1 MSALDLLG
9 LVARLLFLVVFVR
22 GGYSGSMHLSN
33 TIAIVART
41 GTPFPWLTVPASQVL
56 QWVGIISVA
65 LGIWADI
72 GALCLLLFL
81 IPVTY
86 WTHAFWRL
94 EGQPRQVQLGN
105 FLRNLTYLGGV
116 LLILHAA
123 LVGALPLTV
132 TGPLLT
138 IR

>member
-1 MSALDLLG
+1 MSALDLLS
-9 LVARLLFLVVFVR
+9 LVGRLLFLVVFVR
-22 GGYSGSMHLSN
+22 GGYGSRHLSH
-33 TIAIVART
+33 TIAMAARA
-41 GTPFPWLTVPASQVL
+41 GAPLASVTVPVSQVL

-65 LGIWADI
+65 FGIWADI
-72 GALCLLLFL
+72 GALCLVLFL

-86 WTHAFWRL
+86 LTHGFWRF
-94 EGQPRQVQLGN
+94 EGQPRQVQTGN

>member
-1 MSALDLLG
+1 MSVLDLLS
-9 LVARLLFLVVFVR
+9 LVGRLLFLVVFVR
-22 GGYSGSMHLSN
+22 GGYSASINLSH
-33 TIAIVART
+33 TIGVAARA
-41 GTPFPWLTVPASQVL
+41 GAPLAALTVPVSQVL
-56 QWVGIISVA
+56 QWVGVISVA

-72 GALCLLLFL
+72 GAICLLLFL

-94 EGQPRQVQLGN
+94 EGQPRQVQTGN

>member
-9 LVARLLFLVVFVR
+9 LVGRLLFLVVFVR
-22 GGYSGSMHLSN
+22 GGYGSRNLSH
-33 TIAIVART
+33 TIAIAAQA
-41 GTPFPWLTVPASQVL
+41 GAPLASLTVPVSQVL
-56 QWVGIISVA
+56 QWGGIISVA

-72 GALCLLLFL
+72 GALCLVLFL

-86 WTHAFWRL
+86 WTHGFWRL
-94 EGQPRQVQLGN
+94 EGQPRQVQTGN

-132 TGPLLT
+132 TGPLLV

>member
-22 GGYSGSMHLSN
+22 GGYSGSIHLSN
-33 TIAIVART
+33 TITIVART
-41 GTPFPWLTVPASQVL
+41 GAPLPRVTVPASQVL

-86 WTHAFWRL
+86 WTHGFWRL
-94 EGQPRQVQLGN
+94 EGQLRQVQTGN
-105 FLRNLTYLGGV
+105 FLRNLTYVGGV

-123 LVGALPLTV
+123 LVGTLPLTV

>member
-1 MSALDLLG
+1 MSALDLLS
-9 LVARLLFLVVFVR
+9 LVGRLLFLVVFVR
-22 GGYSGSMHLSN
+22 GGYGSRNLSH
-33 TIAIVART
+33 TIAMAARA
-41 GTPFPWLTVPASQVL
+41 GAPLASVTVPVSQVL
-56 QWVGIISVA
+56 QWVGVISVA

-86 WTHAFWRL
+86 FTHGFWRF
-94 EGQPRQVQLGN
+94 EGQARQVQTGN

-138 IR
+138 VR

>member
-9 LVARLLFLVVFVR
+9 LVGRLLFLVVFVR
-22 GGYSGSMHLSN
+22 GGYSGSIHLSN
-33 TIAIVART
+33 TIAVVARI
-41 GTPFPWLTVPASQVL
+41 GAPFPRVTVPASQVL

-65 LGIWADI
+65 VGIWADI
-72 GALCLLLFL
+72 GAICLLLFL
-81 IPVTY
+81 IPVSY
-86 WTHAFWRL
+86 WTHGFWRL
-94 EGQPRQVQLGN
+94 EGQPRQVELGN

-123 LVGALPLTV
+123 LAGALPLTV

>member
-1 MSALDLLG
+1 MA
-9 LVARLLFLVVFVR
+9 ARAGAPLA
-22 GGYSGSMHLSN
+22 S
-33 TIAIVART
+33 
-41 GTPFPWLTVPASQVL
+41 LTVPVSQVL

-72 GALCLLLFL
+72 GAICLLLFL

-86 WTHAFWRL
+86 WTHGFWRL
-94 EGQPRQVQLGN
+94 EGQPRQVQTGN

-138 IR
+138 FR

>member
-1 MSALDLLG
+1 MSALDLLSVVG
-9 LVARLLFLVVFVR
+9 RLLFLVVFVR
-22 GGYSGSMHLSN
+22 GGYGSRNLSN
-33 TIAIVART
+33 TIAIAARA
-41 GTPFPWLTVPASQVL
+41 GAPLASLTVPISQVL

-65 LGIWADI
+65 LGIWADV

-86 WTHAFWRL
+86 LTHGFWRF
-94 EGQPRQVQLGN
+94 EGQPRQAQVGN
-105 FLRNLTYLGGV
+105 FLRNLTYSGGV

>member
-1 MSALDLLG
+1 
-9 LVARLLFLVVFVR
+9 VFL
-22 GGYSGSMHLSN
+22 
-33 TIAIVART
+33 
-41 GTPFPWLTVPASQVL
+41 
-56 QWVGIISVA
+56 WVGVTSVA
-65 LGIWADI
+65 LGIWADV

-81 IPVTY
+81 IPATY
-86 WTHAFWRL
+86 WGHAFWRF
-94 EGQPRQVQLGN
+94 EGEARQAQVGN

-123 LVGALPLTV
+123 LVRALPLTV

>member
-1 MSALDLLG
+1 MNALDLIG
-9 LVARLLFLVVFVR
+9 LAARLLFLVVFVR
-22 GGYSGSMHLSN
+22 GAYGATTNLSH
-33 TIAIVART
+33 TIGVAASA
-41 GTPFPWLTVPASQVL
+41 GAPLASVTVPVSQVL
-56 QWVGIISVA
+56 QWVGIVSVA
-65 LGIWADI
+65 LGVWADI
-72 GALCLLLFL
+72 GAISLLLFL

-86 WTHAFWRL
+86 LTHGFWRF
-94 EGQPRQVQLGN
+94 EGPARQAQVGN

-123 LVGALPLTV
+123 LVGTLPLTV

>member
-22 GGYSGSMHLSN
+22 GGYTGSINLSN

-41 GTPFPWLTVPASQVL
+41 GAPFPSVTVPASQVL

-86 WTHAFWRL
+86 WTHGYWRL
-94 EGQPRQVQLGN
+94 EGQPRQVQTGN

-123 LVGALPLTV
+123 LLGALPLTM

>member
-9 LVARLLFLVVFVR
+9 LVGRLLFLVVFVR
-22 GGYSGSMHLSN
+22 GGYSASINLSH
-33 TIAIVART
+33 TIGVAARA
-41 GTPFPWLTVPASQVL
+41 GAPLASLTVPVSQVF
-56 QWVGIISVA
+56 QWVGVISVA

-72 GALCLLLFL
+72 GALSLLLFL

-86 WTHAFWRL
+86 FTHGFWRF
-94 EGQPRQVQLGN
+94 EGEARKVQTGN

>member
-22 GGYSGSMHLSN
+22 GGYTGSINLSN

-41 GTPFPWLTVPASQVL
+41 GAPFPSVTVPASQVL

-86 WTHAFWRL
+86 WTHGYWRL
-94 EGQPRQVQLGN
+94 EGQPRQVQVGN

-123 LVGALPLTV
+123 LLGALPLTM

>member
-1 MSALDLLG
+1 MSALDLLS
-9 LVARLLFLVVFVR
+9 LVGRLLFLVVFVR
-22 GGYSGSMHLSN
+22 GGYGSRNLSH
-33 TIAIVART
+33 TIAIAARA
-41 GTPFPWLTVPASQVL
+41 GAPLASVTVPVSQVL

-65 LGIWADI
+65 FGIWADV
-72 GALCLLLFL
+72 GALCLVLFL
-81 IPVTY
+81 VPVTY
-86 WTHAFWRL
+86 LTHGFWRF
-94 EGQPRQVQLGN
+94 EGQPRQVQTGN

>member
-22 GGYSGSMHLSN
+22 GAYASTTHLSH
-33 TIAIVART
+33 TIEVVAQT
-41 GTPFPWLTVPASQVL
+41 GTPFPSVTVPASQVL

-65 LGIWADI
+65 FGIWADV
-72 GALCLLLFL
+72 GALCLVLFL
-81 IPVTY
+81 VPVTY
-86 WTHAFWRL
+86 LTHGFWRH
-94 EGQPRQVQLGN
+94 EGQSRQAQTGN

-132 TGPLLT
+132 TGPLLS

>member
-1 MSALDLLG
+1 
-9 LVARLLFLVVFVR
+9 V
-22 GGYSGSMHLSN
+22 
-33 TIAIVART
+33 
-41 GTPFPWLTVPASQVL
+41 TVPASQVL

-94 EGQPRQVQLGN
+94 EGQPRQVQTGN

-116 LLILHAA
+116 LLIMHAA

>member
-9 LVARLLFLVVFVR
+9 LVGRLLFLVVFVR
-22 GGYSGSMHLSN
+22 GGYGSRNLSH
-33 TIAIVART
+33 TIAMAAQA
-41 GTPFPWLTVPASQVL
+41 GAPLASFTVPVSQVL

-72 GALCLLLFL
+72 GAICLLLFL

-86 WTHAFWRL
+86 WTHGFWRL
-94 EGQPRQVQLGN
+94 EGQPRQVQTGN

>member
-1 MSALDLLG
+1 MSALDLLS

-22 GGYSGSMHLSN
+22 GGYSASTNLSH
-33 TIAIVART
+33 TIGVAARA
-41 GTPFPWLTVPASQVL
+41 GAPLASVTVPVSQVL
-56 QWVGIISVA
+56 QWVGVVSVA
-65 LGIWADI
+65 LGIWADV
-72 GALCLLLFL
+72 GALSLLLFL

-86 WTHAFWRL
+86 LTHGFWRF
-94 EGQPRQVQLGN
+94 EGQARQAQVGN

>member
-22 GGYSGSMHLSN
+22 GGYSGSINLSN

-41 GTPFPWLTVPASQVL
+41 GAPFPRVTVPASQVL

-72 GALCLLLFL
+72 GAICLLLFL

-86 WTHAFWRL
+86 WTHGFWRL
-94 EGQPRQVQLGN
+94 EGQLRQVQTGN

-123 LVGALPLTV
+123 LVAALPLTV

>member
-9 LVARLLFLVVFVR
+9 LAARLLFLVVFVR
-22 GGYSGSMHLSN
+22 GGYSGSIHLSN
-33 TIAIVART
+33 TIATVART
-41 GTPFPWLTVPASQVL
+41 GAPFPWVTVPASQVL
-56 QWVGIISVA
+56 QWVGIISVT

-81 IPVTY
+81 FPVTY

-123 LVGALPLTV
+123 LAGALPLTV

>member
-1 MSALDLLG
+1 MSALDLLS
-9 LVARLLFLVVFVR
+9 LVGRLLFLVVFVR
-22 GGYSGSMHLSN
+22 GGYGSRNLSH
-33 TIAIVART
+33 TIATAARA
-41 GTPFPWLTVPASQVL
+41 GAPLASVTVPVSQVL

-65 LGIWADI
+65 FGIWADI
-72 GALCLLLFL
+72 GALCLVLFL
-81 IPVTY
+81 VPVTY
-86 WTHAFWRL
+86 LTHGFWRF
-94 EGQPRQVQLGN
+94 EGQPRQVQTGN

>member
-22 GGYSGSMHLSN
+22 GGYSGSINLSN

-41 GTPFPWLTVPASQVL
+41 GAPLPRVTVPASQVL

-72 GALCLLLFL
+72 GAICLLLFL

-86 WTHAFWRL
+86 WTHGFWRL
-94 EGQPRQVQLGN
+94 EGQPRQVQTGN

>member
-22 GGYSGSMHLSN
+22 GAYASSTRLSH
-33 TIAIVART
+33 TIEVVAQT
-41 GTPFPWLTVPASQVL
+41 VTPFPSVTVPLSQVL

-72 GALCLLLFL
+72 GALCLVLFL
-81 IPVTY
+81 VPVTY
-86 WTHAFWRL
+86 LTHGFWRF
-94 EGQPRQVQLGN
+94 EGQSRQVQVGN

-116 LLILHAA
+116 LLIFHAA

-132 TGPLLT
+132 TGPLLS